1 VSPLGDRIVF
11 TSSRSGDLELWT
23 CDLDGRDLKQVTNAV
38 GYDGGAYFSHDGQSL
53 VFRST
58 AFTPGAE
65 AKESAEYKELLTRW
79 LVKPSRME
87 IMVCKPDGNGRRA
100 VTNLGMANFAPFFF
114 PDDKRIIFA
123 SNHADA
129 AGRGRNFDL
138 YAIGVDG
145 KNLEK
150 LTTDAEFDAFP
161 MFSPDGKWL
170 AFASNRGGSKPH
182 ETNLFVAEWR

>member
-1 VSPLGDRIVF
+1 
-11 TSSRSGDLELWT
+11 
-23 CDLDGRDLKQVTNAV
+23 
-38 GYDGGAYFSHDGQSL
+38 GGAYFSHDGKSL

-65 AKESAEYKELLTRW
+65 AKETAEYEELLARW

-87 IMVCKPDGNGRRA
+87 IMVCKADGSGRRA

-161 MFSPDGKWL
+161 MFSPDGKRI
-170 AFASNRGGSKPH
+170 AFASNRNAKVRG
-182 ETNLFVAEWR
+182 ETNIFVADWVEDGERSGR